1 MAKANENLFCN
12 CNSNWKLDRAIPYQ
26 RVHENDYQC
35 MECELWMWHDAYYE
49 DILFDLRNM
58 NLIW

>member
-12 CNSNWKLDRAIPYQ
+12 CNSNWELDRTIPYQ

-35 MECELWMWHDAYYE
+35 MECELWMWHDAYYA
-49 DILFDLRNM
+49 I
-58 NLIW
+58 